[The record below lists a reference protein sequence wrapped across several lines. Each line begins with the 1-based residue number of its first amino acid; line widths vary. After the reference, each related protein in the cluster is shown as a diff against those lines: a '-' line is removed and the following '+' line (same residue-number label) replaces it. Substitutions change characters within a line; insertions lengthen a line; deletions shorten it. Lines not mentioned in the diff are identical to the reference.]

1 MSEINC
7 NSAESTIGIERRN
20 KGPLKSIV
28 RSNYHG
34 AIVIDA
40 SGKIV
45 WCGNR
50 CDLPPIYTQLPES
63 DYGARLI
70 LPGFV
75 DPHIHFPQYRM
86 IASHGESLLD
96 WLNRYTFPEELAY
109 ENPDFAEVA
118 ADRFLD
124 HLTRAGTT
132 SCLAFATTH
141 PESVDALFRAAQSR
155 NMSLATGKTL
165 MDRGAPAGLLDRSD
179 DYIGDCIN
187 LIKEWHG
194 RDRLKYAIS
203 PRFAVTSTDSQLE
216 ACGELIHSFPNLL
229 IQTHLSESL
238 GEVARVRQLF
248 PWAIDYTDVYD
259 KFGLITERS
268 LFAHG
273 IHLSEREKGVL
284 AERQAA
290 IVHCPT
296 SNTFL
301 GSGLFRWRE
310 TAENHAIKIGLATD
324 IGAGTS
330 YSMLQTMREAYC
342 ISQLLHNRLSVAELF
357 GAATIGNATLL
368 GWESNIGTIEPGKFA
383 DLVVI
388 DPLATELLRDRAP
401 LSSDITDQLFALL
414 ILGDDR
420 VISET
425 FIAGKPRKTSQ

>member
-1 MSEINC
+1 M
-7 NSAESTIGIERRN
+7 
-20 KGPLKSIV
+20 KSNV
-28 RSNYHG
+28 RSISRG
-34 AIVIDA
+34 AIVIDS

-45 WCGNR
+45 WCGER
-50 CDLPPIYTQLPES
+50 QDLPLAYQQLPET
-63 DYGARLI
+63 DYGDRLI

-86 IASHGESLLD
+86 VASHGESLLD

-118 ADRFLD
+118 AERFVD

-141 PESVDALFRAAQSR
+141 SESVNALFRAAQSR
-155 NMSLATGKTL
+155 SMALATGKTL
-165 MDRGAPAGLLDRSD
+165 MDREAPVGLLDHSE
-179 DYIGDCIN
+179 DYIGDSIHLIN
-187 LIKEWHG
+187 EWHG
-194 RDRLKYAIS
+194 QDRLQYAIS
-203 PRFAVTSTDSQLE
+203 PRFAVTSTDSQLK
-216 ACGELIHSFPNLL
+216 ACGELIQAHPNLL

-238 GEVARVRQLF
+238 GEIERVRQLF

-284 AERQAA
+284 AERHAS

-310 TAENHAIKIGLATD
+310 TAENHAIRIGLATD

-342 ISQLLHNRLSVAELF
+342 ISQLAHNRLSVAELY
-357 GAATIGNATLL
+357 GAATIGNAALL
-368 GWESNIGTIEPGKFA
+368 GWENEIGTIEPGKFA
-383 DLVVI
+383 DLIVI

-401 LSSDITDQLFALL
+401 LSKDITDQLFALM

-420 VISET
+420 VIPET
-425 FIAGKPRKTSQ
+425 YVAGRPRKTSQTRFHQ